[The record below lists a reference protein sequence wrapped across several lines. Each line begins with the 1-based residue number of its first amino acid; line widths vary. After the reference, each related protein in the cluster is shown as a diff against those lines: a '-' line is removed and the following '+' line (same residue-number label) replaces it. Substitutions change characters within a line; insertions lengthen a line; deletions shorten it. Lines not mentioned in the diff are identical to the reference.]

1 MKIKAVILIIVSLCA
16 FNFGVFAQEK
26 QKLSIIK
33 GKRSKDKIEN
43 LDSIKHV
50 ADSLYKV
57 LQYRDSLDII
67 NSSIIDSLKQNAKRD
82 SLRFIVAINH
92 QRDSLS
98 AIINVRDKEI
108 KVLKDNTGFV
118 DTCMVKL
125 ANRWLSEKYDKSDI
139 DEAIK
144 YFDRIYSSKLKSEFS
159 IVQILL
165 KEYEKSYKEFQSI
178 LKEAQSDY
186 YREIPFDSDKYKNKY
201 MSKIE
206 GMEYYIKYYNSDW
219 NIIYLKAKI
228 GEAIEIIKNHSPNKF
243 ADFSHL
249 IDYDL

>member
-1 MKIKAVILIIVSLCA
+1 MQRVLYVI
-16 FNFGVFAQEK
+16 
-26 QKLSIIK
+26 
-33 GKRSKDKIEN
+33 
-43 LDSIKHV
+43 
-50 ADSLYKV
+50 
-57 LQYRDSLDII
+57 
-67 NSSIIDSLKQNAKRD
+67 
-82 SLRFIVAINH
+82 INH

-98 AIINVRDKEI
+98 AIINVRDNEI

-125 ANRWLSEKYDKSDI
+125 ANRWLSEKYDKPDI

-144 YFDRIYSSKLKSEFS
+144 YFDRIYSSKLKSELS

-178 LKEAQSDY
+178 LKEAQSDD

-201 MSKIE
+201 MSKIK
-206 GMEYYIKYYNSDW
+206 GMEYYIKYYNTDW

-228 GEAIEIIKNHSPNKF
+228 AEAIEIIKNYSPNKF